1 MKIRGIVQAAS
12 HLKNEMVC
20 KGILLAFA
28 AVLFSGFFAFAAA
41 ADASG
46 FTRES
51 YDLLMRW
58 VNFIVLV
65 VLIVKYARRP
75 VMDFL
80 KDKRN
85 EISSLIDKY
94 EAEKK
99 EAAEKIRESQIQL
112 EASQDRLNL
121 IKERIVAEGQ
131 RRKEQVIADAKEE
144 SRLLLESARLK
155 IRGQIRE
162 AYHTLRAE
170 LIDEAAQKALLK
182 LPGLMTR
189 EDHERLIQKWLL
201 AVEPPKEPAVN

>member
-1 MKIRGIVQAAS
+1 LKIRCIVQAKA
-12 HLKNEMVC
+12 
-20 KGILLAFA
+20 ILLALPITF
-28 AVLFSGFFAFAAA
+28 FWGFFTFVAA

-58 VNFIVLV
+58 VNFVILV

-75 VMDFL
+75 VMTFL

-85 EISSLIDKY
+85 EISSLIDQY

-112 EASQDRLNL
+112 EASQERLNL

-144 SRLLLESARLK
+144 SRLLLDSARLK
-155 IRGQIRE
+155 IKGQIRE
-162 AYHTLRAE
+162 AYNMIRAE
-170 LIDEAAQKALLK
+170 LIHEAAQKALLK
-182 LPGLMTR
+182 LPGQMTQ
-189 EDHERLIQKWLL
+189 EDHERLIQQWLL
-201 AVEPPKEPAVN
+201 AVAPAQEKAINYSPSIFL